1 METIELEAEQQAYGR
16 TSTNW
21 TGDDSEHYSITKDF
35 AKKVFLIGKSL
46 NFIRYGCGDSAWVE
60 GYSKA
65 ASKELRYGDTA
76 TLEAS
81 IDEAY
86 KARSEEHTS
95 ELQSPMYLVCRL
107 LLEKK

>member
-46 NFIRYGCGDSAWVE
+46 DFIRYGCGDSAWVE

-86 KARSEEHTS
+86 KARVEEVGFWA
-95 ELQSPMYLVCRL
+95 SPWHV
-107 LLEKK
+107 